1 MFPIKAKQSL
11 PIHQIVINSIS
22 IRGRLG
28 PITVWVTKDE
38 EAYRDEERKRL
49 AIEQAAA
56 ASSTAVAAAAS
67 ASSLST
73 SSPVAKKSKYNLRAR
88 FSRKS
93 SKSTSTNQQS
103 AVRPIVGQISMRKRD
118 WIKIYEKEH
127 GPSFR
132 TYTQLDLSAN
142 PIILKPGEVRG
153 VYIHS
158 TLEGD
163 EAIVYDNKH
172 QRLTHDD
179 PFIQI
184 LTGRAHVSEKP
195 FGKMVS
201 DNGVGSNERYMYFSK
216 CAGEFDAYL
225 SFMSSIDSNDTLSN
239 YPRRPLLSHATL
251 PLPFCSRYGDGATP
265 GEMPESSSGRSP
277 TAPSTACGIPANTYA
292 SVRDSSALPSPC
304 LAVNVGWKVPWP
316 VSAMTSSSTSSTC

>member
-1 MFPIKAKQSL
+1 MHVATVAKETNLTKPPNMSPIHHLLTTLPDREDHTFCGIMFPIKAKRSL
-11 PIHQIVINSIS
+11 PIHQIVINSLS
-22 IRGRLG
+22 VRGRLG

-38 EAYRDEERKRL
+38 EANRDEERKRL
-49 AIEQAAA
+49 AIEEAAA
-56 ASSTAVAAAAS
+56 ASSSAAAAAAAS
-67 ASSLST
+67 ADPT

-93 SKSTSTNQQS
+93 SKSSKSSTDQR
-103 AVRPIVGQISMRKRD
+103 AVRPIEGQISMRKRD
-118 WIKIYEKEH
+118 WIKIYDKEH

-142 PIILKPGEVRG
+142 PIILRPGEVRG

-201 DNGVGSNERYMYFSK
+201 ANGMGCFIFMCF
-216 CAGEFDAYL
+216 AGWV
-225 SFMSSIDSNDTLSN
+225 I
-239 YPRRPLLSHATL
+239 
-251 PLPFCSRYGDGATP
+251 G
-265 GEMPESSSGRSP
+265 
-277 TAPSTACGIPANTYA
+277 
-292 SVRDSSALPSPC
+292 
-304 LAVNVGWKVPWP
+304 
-316 VSAMTSSSTSSTC
+316 

>member
-1 MFPIKAKQSL
+1 MFPIKAKRSL
-11 PIHQIVINSIS
+11 PVHQIVINSLS

-49 AIEQAAA
+49 AIEEAAA
-56 ASSTAVAAAAS
+56 ASSSAAAATAA
-67 ASSLST
+67 ASSDLT

-93 SKSTSTNQQS
+93 SKSGQQQKR
-103 AVRPIVGQISMRKRD
+103 AVRPIEGQISMRKRD

-132 TYTQLDLSAN
+132 TYTQLDLSAR
-142 PIILKPGEVRG
+142 PIILRPGEVRG

-195 FGKMVS
+195 FGKMVR
-201 DNGVGSNERYMYFSK
+201 V
-216 CAGEFDAYL
+216 
-225 SFMSSIDSNDTLSN
+225 
-239 YPRRPLLSHATL
+239 
-251 PLPFCSRYGDGATP
+251 SR
-265 GEMPESSSGRSP
+265 
-277 TAPSTACGIPANTYA
+277 
-292 SVRDSSALPSPC
+292 
-304 LAVNVGWKVPWP
+304 
-316 VSAMTSSSTSSTC
+316 

>member
-1 MFPIKAKQSL
+1 MFPIKSKRSL
-11 PIHQIVINSIS
+11 PIHQIVINSLS

-38 EAYRDEERKRL
+38 EAYRDEELKRL
-49 AIEQAAA
+49 AIEEAAA
-56 ASSTAVAAAAS
+56 ASSTVAASAAAAP
-67 ASSLST
+67 AATDPT
-73 SSPVAKKSKYNLRAR
+73 SSPVTKKSKYNLRAR

-93 SKSTSTNQQS
+93 SSKSSSSSNHR
-103 AVRPIVGQISMRKRD
+103 AVRPIEGQISMRKRD
-118 WIKIYEKEH
+118 WIKIYDKEH

-132 TYTQLDLSAN
+132 TYTRLDLSAH
-142 PIILKPGEVRG
+142 PIILRPGEVRG

-179 PFIQI
+179 PFLQI

-201 DNGVGSNERYMYFSK
+201 DNQNGF
-216 CAGEFDAYL
+216 CA
-225 SFMSSIDSNDTLSN
+225 SFMRVLYSGFKLYAYSWYLLLTPSSLIHC
-239 YPRRPLLSHATL
+239 P
-251 PLPFCSRYGDGATP
+251 PFRL
-265 GEMPESSSGRSP
+265 
-277 TAPSTACGIPANTYA
+277 
-292 SVRDSSALPSPC
+292 V
-304 LAVNVGWKVPWP
+304 
-316 VSAMTSSSTSSTC
+316 

>member
-1 MFPIKAKQSL
+1 MWYVEISSRRDESLTKFPNMSPIITTYLLLDREDHTFCGIMFPIKAKRSL
-11 PIHQIVINSIS
+11 PIHQIVINSLS
-22 IRGRLG
+22 VRGRLG

-38 EAYRDEERKRL
+38 ESYRDEERKRL
-49 AIEQAAA
+49 AIEEAAA
-56 ASSTAVAAAAS
+56 ASSSTAAAAAS
-67 ASSLST
+67 ASAASADPT

-93 SKSTSTNQQS
+93 SKSSSKKQR
-103 AVRPIVGQISMRKRD
+103 AVRPIEGQISMRKRD
-118 WIKIYEKEH
+118 WVKIYEKEH

-142 PIILKPGEVRG
+142 PIILRPGEVRG

-201 DNGVGSNERYMYFSK
+201 
-216 CAGEFDAYL
+216 
-225 SFMSSIDSNDTLSN
+225 
-239 YPRRPLLSHATL
+239 
-251 PLPFCSRYGDGATP
+251 
-265 GEMPESSSGRSP
+265 EME
-277 TAPSTACGIPANTYA
+277 
-292 SVRDSSALPSPC
+292 
-304 LAVNVGWKVPWP
+304 
-316 VSAMTSSSTSSTC
+316 

>member
-1 MFPIKAKQSL
+1 MHACSERIEGISRSHPRICHLLPITDAPDREDHTFCGIMFPIKAKRSL

-38 EAYRDEERKRL
+38 EAYRDEELKRL
-49 AIEQAAA
+49 AIEEAAAA
-56 ASSTAVAAAAS
+56 ASSSAAAAAS
-67 ASSLST
+67 AASAASDPT
-73 SSPVAKKSKYNLRAR
+73 SSPVTKKSKYNLRAR

-93 SKSTSTNQQS
+93 SKSSSTSSNQR
-103 AVRPIVGQISMRKRD
+103 AVRPVEGQISMRKRD

-132 TYTQLDLSAN
+132 TYTRLDLSAH
-142 PIILKPGEVRG
+142 PIILRPGEVRG

-179 PFIQI
+179 PFLQI
-184 LTGRAHVSEKP
+184 LTGRAHVSERP

-201 DNGVGSNERYMYFSK
+201 GKKNRLDFGSNSFLL
-216 CAGEFDAYL
+216 AGL
-225 SFMSSIDSNDTLSN
+225 KL
-239 YPRRPLLSHATL
+239 
-251 PLPFCSRYGDGATP
+251 
-265 GEMPESSSGRSP
+265 
-277 TAPSTACGIPANTYA
+277 
-292 SVRDSSALPSPC
+292 
-304 LAVNVGWKVPWP
+304 
-316 VSAMTSSSTSSTC
+316 

>member
-1 MFPIKAKQSL
+1 MFPIKAKRSL
-11 PIHQIVINSIS
+11 PIHQIVINSLS

-28 PITVWVTKDE
+28 PITVWVTKSE

-56 ASSTAVAAAAS
+56 ASSSAAAAAAAAS
-67 ASSLST
+67 SATDVT

-93 SKSTSTNQQS
+93 SKSSHQQQP
-103 AVRPIVGQISMRKRD
+103 AVRPIQGQISMRRRD
-118 WIKIYEKEH
+118 WVKIYEQEH
-127 GPSFR
+127 RPSFR
-132 TYTQLDLSAN
+132 EYAKLDLSAN
-142 PIILKPGEVRG
+142 PIVLKPGEVRG

-172 QRLTHDD
+172 QRMTHDD
-179 PFIQI
+179 PFIQV

-201 DNGVGSNERYMYFSK
+201 DVIYMSNPNGRVHRCLRGISAFIWVLTVTKIPLTLKHPLCRIFRHPFTILLPSCSLYGVG
-216 CAGEFDAYL
+216 
-225 SFMSSIDSNDTLSN
+225 
-239 YPRRPLLSHATL
+239 ATH
-251 PLPFCSRYGDGATP
+251 
-265 GEMPESSSGRSP
+265 GEMRGNSSDKYRMVP
-277 TAPSTACGIPANTYA
+277 CTACGIPANT
-292 SVRDSSALPSPC
+292 
-304 LAVNVGWKVPWP
+304 
-316 VSAMTSSSTSSTC
+316 